1 MGNAELYDRIIASYK
16 GNGSVKKTAEELR
29 TSVIKVRRVLIT
41 EGLWSS
47 ATSRTIQDLR
57 EQGLDTKQIAEK
69 LHYTKKNVQAFS
81 PYTKG
86 AYGAEEKSSYSL
98 QSRKY
103 RERKQTAAD
112 KAVKPSSDVP
122 KEYIREDDLSEFLS
136 RQRDKHPIALKLHLE
151 LDLEGCSAQDMGI
164 LHKYGKVEKSISRD
178 IIVPADITLH
188 ALHYA
193 IQKLF
198 GWQNSH
204 LHHYEFPEQIFK
216 ELTGGSFARWCSLAG
231 IYFRFPDEELDDLYW
246 DDDYEPNI
254 SFKSWLKSKYK
265 GPYFYGG
272 IGDYYLEN
280 QCRVQ
285 ELKEQLPSFQVRPS
299 FAEFVRNKEKEPQ
312 KKIISLEKA
321 TIEEF
326 RNSVDL
332 GGDLNH
338 LLERLSLMEYLFLPR
353 NKYFLDSIDEKISSL
368 ENGMEENLDQW
379 RTILANI
386 DEQYDPFCELTA
398 FTTVRMQAQSDQIN
412 YLYDYGDGWEV
423 SIELTQD
430 YYANDLKGQD
440 GSVIRAVLNGHAPV
454 CVAADGLP
462 VFDDVGG
469 VGGYIDFLTTIHRSE
484 DEEERGQAREWAS
497 SLGWTGRAI
506 KPQNLL

>member
-1 MGNAELYDRIIASYK
+1 MENTELYDRIIDSYK
-16 GNGSVKKTAEELR
+16 KTSSVKKTAGELK

-47 ATSRTIQDLR
+47 ATSRSIHDLR
-57 EQGLDTKQIAEK
+57 KQGLDTKQIAEK
-69 LHYTKKNVQAFS
+69 LHYTEKNVQAFS

-86 AYGAEEKSSYSL
+86 AYDRENKSAYSV

-112 KAVKPSSDVP
+112 KAVKPASDAP
-122 KEYIREDDLSEFLS
+122 KGYIREDDLGGFLS
-136 RQRDKHPIALKLHLE
+136 KQQSRHPVALKLHLS
-151 LDLEGCSAQDMGI
+151 LDMNSCSEQDMRI
-164 LHKYGKVEKSISRD
+164 LHMYGKVEKTISRD

-188 ALHYA
+188 ALHYV

-204 LHHYEFPEQIFK
+204 LHHYEFPEKVFN
-216 ELTGGSFARWCSLAG
+216 ELTKGSFVRWCSLAG

-246 DDDYEPNI
+246 DDDYEPSI
-254 SFKSWLKSKYK
+254 SFKSWLKRKYK

-280 QCRVQ
+280 QWRIK

-299 FAEFVRNKEKEPQ
+299 FDEFVKNKRSKTKEKFVPLAE
-312 KKIISLEKA
+312 S

-326 RNSVDL
+326 RNSIDL
-332 GGDLNH
+332 GRDLNH

-353 NKYFLDSIDEKISSL
+353 NKYFLDSIDEKITFL
-368 ENGMEENLDQW
+368 ETNMEGNLDRW
-379 RTILANI
+379 RTILADV
-386 DEQYDPFCELTA
+386 DEQYDLFCWLTA
-398 FTTVRMQAQSDQIN
+398 ITTVRMQAQSDRIY
-412 YLYDYGDGWEV
+412 YLYDYGDGWKV

-430 YYANDLKGQD
+430 YYEGDLKGQD
-440 GSVIRAVLNGHAPV
+440 GSAIRTVLDRHAPV

-469 VGGYIDFLTTIHRSE
+469 IHGYIDFLTTLHLNKG
-484 DEEERGQAREWAS
+484 EEKQEQAREWAS
-497 SLGWTGRAI
+497 SLGWTGRAV